1 MNKRKKKTIAN
12 IVIVA
17 FIVCGLCWIAS
28 NFVHIGGQYTN
39 NAQIRQN
46 IIPVASRVQ
55 GYIKEIRFE
64 DFQNVHKG
72 DTLVIIEGCEYR
84 LRLAQAKADYQNAL
98 VGKTACQTAVSTLSN
113 NLAVSDASMQEV
125 EILLANA
132 EADYHRFK
140 NLLCNKAVTQQ
151 QFEQVETKYKS
162 LKAKLETMKRQKQST
177 SLAKTEQNQRLGQNE
192 MSIEVAKAALELAE
206 LNLSHTIITA
216 PCDGTMCRKNIQVGE
231 LISPGRLLCSI
242 VDKNKKWV
250 VANYRE
256 TQLKSINPGDKVKIS
271 VDAFPDVAFE
281 GRVESISNATGASFS
296 ISSPDNSVGNFV
308 KVEQRIPIK
317 IVFTEN
323 NEDES
328 LNRLSDGMNAECKIL
343 K

>member
-1 MNKRKKKTIAN
+1 MNKRKKKNIAN

-39 NAQIRQN
+39 NAQIRQD
-46 IIPVASRVQ
+46 IIPVSSRVQ
-55 GYIKEIRFE
+55 GYIREIRFE
-64 DFQNVHKG
+64 DFQSVHKG
-72 DTLVIIEGCEYR
+72 DTLVIIEDCEYR

-98 VGKTACQTAVSTLSN
+98 VGKAACQTGVSALSN
-113 NLAVSDASMQEV
+113 NIAVSDASMQEV

-132 EADYHRFK
+132 EADYKRFK
-140 NLLCNKAVTQQ
+140 NLLSNKAVTQQ
-151 QFEQVETKYKS
+151 QFEQAETKYKS

-177 SLAKTEQNQRLGQNE
+177 SLAKTEQDQRLGQNE
-192 MSIEVAKAALELAE
+192 MGIEVAKAALELAE
-206 LNLSHTIITA
+206 LNLSYTVITA
-216 PCDGTMCRKNIQVGE
+216 PCDGTMSRKNIQVGE

-242 VDKNKKWV
+242 VDKSKKWV

-256 TQLKSINPGDKVKIS
+256 TQIESINRGDKVKIS

-281 GRVESISNATGASFS
+281 GRVESISNATGGQFA

-317 IVFTEN
+317 IVFTSN
-323 NEDES
+323 NDTMS
-328 LNRLSDGMNAECKIL
+328 LNRLSAGMNAECKIV

>member
-1 MNKRKKKTIAN
+1 
-12 IVIVA
+12 
-17 FIVCGLCWIAS
+17 
-28 NFVHIGGQYTN
+28 
-39 NAQIRQN
+39 
-46 IIPVASRVQ
+46 
-55 GYIKEIRFE
+55 
-64 DFQNVHKG
+64 
-72 DTLVIIEGCEYR
+72 
-84 LRLAQAKADYQNAL
+84 
-98 VGKTACQTAVSTLSN
+98 
-113 NLAVSDASMQEV
+113 
-125 EILLANA
+125 
-132 EADYHRFK
+132 
-140 NLLCNKAVTQQ
+140 
-151 QFEQVETKYKS
+151 
-162 LKAKLETMKRQKQST
+162 
-177 SLAKTEQNQRLGQNE
+177 

-206 LNLSHTIITA
+206 LNLSYTIITA
-216 PCDGTMCRKNIQVGE
+216 PCDGTMSRKNIQVGE
-231 LISPGRLLCSI
+231 LITPGRLLCSI

-323 NEDES
+323 NEDKS